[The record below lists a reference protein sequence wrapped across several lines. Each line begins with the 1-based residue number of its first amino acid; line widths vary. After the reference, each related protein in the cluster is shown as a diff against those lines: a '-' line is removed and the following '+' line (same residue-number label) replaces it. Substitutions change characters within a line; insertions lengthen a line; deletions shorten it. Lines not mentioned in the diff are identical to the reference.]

1 MFFAAFLSITLGP
14 VLLVL
19 LVRGRIRPEARNP
32 INRFL
37 IPLYMPVIHRVL
49 RLRKSII
56 ALAIVALLITVPAF
70 MRLGFEFMPP
80 LNEGMIYYMP
90 TTLPGISTTQAT
102 MLLQLQDRILKRFPE
117 LEWVL
122 GKTGRAETSTDPAP
136 FSMGETVVMLKPS
149 GARWVSTG
157 PIGLNLF
164 ATLATL
170 Y

>member
-1 MFFAAFLSITLGP
+1 
-14 VLLVL
+14 
-19 LVRGRIRPEARNP
+19 
-32 INRFL
+32 
-37 IPLYMPVIHRVL
+37 
-49 RLRKSII
+49 
-56 ALAIVALLITVPAF
+56 
-70 MRLGFEFMPP
+70 
-80 LNEGMIYYMP
+80 
-90 TTLPGISTTQAT
+90 

-136 FSMGETVVMLKPS
+136 FSMGETVVMPKTS